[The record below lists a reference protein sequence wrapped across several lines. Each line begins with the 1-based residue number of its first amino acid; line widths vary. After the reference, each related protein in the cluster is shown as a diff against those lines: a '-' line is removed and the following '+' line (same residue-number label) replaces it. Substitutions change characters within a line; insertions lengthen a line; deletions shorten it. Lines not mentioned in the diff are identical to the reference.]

1 MPEQDW
7 KKLASAF
14 NLMCKGLILSITY
27 VLLPI
32 AIPILAIACG
42 IIFFKM
48 LGTVTEGGGK
58 EAFRFGALL
67 FIHMIIT
74 ALYMIEFL
82 GVLSGFIGL
91 KLDMTVS
98 ITSIDYTVI
107 ELSYIGLLA
116 ATYGM
121 LKKFFARRTEG
132 PGRSH
137 GISGA
142 GFVQKTA
149 IFFLLAI
156 IFRYLAYAS
165 WDYLLFYYGTIAI
178 ALYLMKGS
186 MRQVSKAFSY
196 LANPQ
201 DQPAIV
207 KPEASTPSIP
217 YFVVEPA
224 GIPSQTF
231 CGQCGAAIPPESGTK
246 FCSACGA
253 KLEP

>member
-27 VLLPI
+27 VLVPI

-42 IIFFKM
+42 IILFKM
-48 LGTVTEGGGK
+48 LGKGTEGGGK

-74 ALYMIEFL
+74 ALYMVEFL

-107 ELSYIGLLA
+107 ELSYIGMLA
-116 ATYGM
+116 AIYGM
-121 LKKFFARRTEG
+121 LKKYFARRTEG
-132 PGRSH
+132 PGRTY
-137 GISGA
+137 GTSGA

-156 IFRYLAYAS
+156 IFRYLAYADT
-165 WDYLLFYYGTIAI
+165 DYLFYYYGVIAV

-186 MRQVSKAFSY
+186 MQQVRKAFSC
-196 LANPQ
+196 LANPEG
-201 DQPAIV
+201 QPAWK
-207 KPEASTPSIP
+207 KPEMSTPAVS
-217 YFVVEPA
+217 YFVVDPA
-224 GIPSQTF
+224 GVPDQSF